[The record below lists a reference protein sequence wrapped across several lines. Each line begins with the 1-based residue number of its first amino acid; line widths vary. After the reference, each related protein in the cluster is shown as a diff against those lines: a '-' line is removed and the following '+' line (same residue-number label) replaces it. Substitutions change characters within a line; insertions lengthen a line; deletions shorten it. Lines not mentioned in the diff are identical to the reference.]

1 MVKFIFFN
9 ILFQGEQ
16 KMSRYCPPYI
26 NKHTEQ
32 LKKQLTKA
40 EKKEAKA
47 KKDYE
52 TAQEYT
58 KLCREAY
65 EKAQD

>member
-1 MVKFIFFN
+1 M
-9 ILFQGEQ
+9 GAWA
-16 KMSRYCPPYI
+16 PPYF

-32 LKKQLTKA
+32 LKKNLATA

-47 KKDYE
+47 KKAYE
-52 TAQEYT
+52 TAVEYT